1 MRRLVLLSPAR
12 GYGAAE
18 LRDSGAQVRRQRLE
32 NLERFG
38 IDGMASERT
47 ARLLGRNP
55 SEEALAWVRWNMARL
70 NPEGYRQ
77 AVELLCG
84 DDLLGNGQPAA
95 PCEVHCGEDDGITTP
110 GVAAPS
116 PASSARR
123 SRRFPGPATPARSN
137 NPKWSQDASATRNA
151 SLLKEPPMDKSDD
164 SQDKYIVP
172 GLERGL
178 LLLCEFS
185 RKDCTLTA
193 PELARRLKL
202 PRSTIFRLLT
212 TLEAMGFV
220 TRNGNEY
227 RLGMAVLRLG
237 FEYLAS
243 LELTE
248 LGQPLLNRLCDEIRY
263 PCNLVVRDGRSIVYV
278 AKVSPSTPLSSSV
291 NVGTRLPAHATVLGR
306 ILLQDLSLGELR
318 ELYPEEQLEQ
328 FSPNTR
334 AACWNSST
342 WSRATASVASSRAR
356 GSSRRASPPS
366 RRRYVITAVASSRRW
381 GDHRRR
387 AYRPGTHRGTGQPG
401 AQQRRRAVVPARL
414 PRRRPGQRHP

>member
-1 MRRLVLLSPAR
+1 
-12 GYGAAE
+12 
-18 LRDSGAQVRRQRLE
+18 
-32 NLERFG
+32 
-38 IDGMASERT
+38 
-47 ARLLGRNP
+47 
-55 SEEALAWVRWNMARL
+55 
-70 NPEGYRQ
+70 
-77 AVELLCG
+77 
-84 DDLLGNGQPAA
+84 
-95 PCEVHCGEDDGITTP
+95 
-110 GVAAPS
+110 
-116 PASSARR
+116 
-123 SRRFPGPATPARSN
+123 
-137 NPKWSQDASATRNA
+137 
-151 SLLKEPPMDKSDD
+151 MDKSDD

-185 RKDCTLTA
+185 RKDRTLTA

-306 ILLQDLSLGELR
+306 ILLQDLSLGELLLR
-318 ELYPEEQLEQ
+318 VQLAQ
-328 FSPNTR
+328 R
-334 AACWNSST
+334 AGTLRHGPGRPPAWL
-342 WSRATASVASSRAR
+342 RPGR
-356 GSSRRASPPS
+356 GVLR
-366 RRRYVITAVASSRRW
+366 
-381 GDHRRR
+381 GEHLHRRG
-387 AYRPGTHRGTGQPG
+387 AGT
-401 AQQRRRAVVPARL
+401 
-414 PRRRPGQRHP
+414 

>member
-1 MRRLVLLSPAR
+1 
-12 GYGAAE
+12 
-18 LRDSGAQVRRQRLE
+18 
-32 NLERFG
+32 
-38 IDGMASERT
+38 
-47 ARLLGRNP
+47 
-55 SEEALAWVRWNMARL
+55 
-70 NPEGYRQ
+70 
-77 AVELLCG
+77 
-84 DDLLGNGQPAA
+84 
-95 PCEVHCGEDDGITTP
+95 
-110 GVAAPS
+110 
-116 PASSARR
+116 
-123 SRRFPGPATPARSN
+123 
-137 NPKWSQDASATRNA
+137 
-151 SLLKEPPMDKSDD
+151 MDKSDD

-185 RKDCTLTA
+185 RKDRTLTA

-328 FSPNTR
+328 FSPNTAQR
-334 AACWNSST
+334 AGTLRHGPGRPPAWL
-342 WSRATASVASSRAR
+342 RPGR
-356 GSSRRASPPS
+356 GVLR
-366 RRRYVITAVASSRRW
+366 
-381 GDHRRR
+381 GEHLHRRG
-387 AYRPGTHRGTGQPG
+387 AGT
-401 AQQRRRAVVPARL
+401 
-414 PRRRPGQRHP
+414 